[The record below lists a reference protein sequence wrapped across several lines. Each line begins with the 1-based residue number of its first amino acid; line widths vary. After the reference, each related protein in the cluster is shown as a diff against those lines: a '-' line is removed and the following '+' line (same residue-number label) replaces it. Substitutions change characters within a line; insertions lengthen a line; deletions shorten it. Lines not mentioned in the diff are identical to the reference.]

1 MQSESVSVSRET
13 EERLQA
19 YAALLKKWNE
29 RINLVSPK
37 DMDNLWE
44 RHILDSLQ
52 LVPLLKGRRHFVDM
66 GSGGGFPGIVVGIAA
81 NIPGVLI
88 EADQR
93 KSAFLREAARI
104 TGAQLTVLPCR
115 LDRAEVTPAP
125 VVTARA
131 LAPLDKLLEWARP
144 LLKPDGVGLFLKGRQ
159 AEQEIEDAAKT
170 WRFDV
175 RSWPSKT
182 SPDGVILEVSN
193 FNRAEG

>member
-1 MQSESVSVSRET
+1 MSVERIVVSRET

-19 YAALLKKWNE
+19 YMALLKKWNE
-29 RINLVSPK
+29 RINLVSPR

-52 LVPLLKGRRHFVDM
+52 LVPLIKGHRQFVDM

-81 NIPGVLI
+81 DIPGVLI
-88 EADQR
+88 ESDQR
-93 KSAFLREAARI
+93 KAAFLREAARI
-104 TGAQLTVLPCR
+104 TGARLSIEPCR
-115 LDRAEVTPAP
+115 LDRAEVQPAP

-144 LLKPDGVGLFLKGRQ
+144 LLEPNGVGLFLKGRQ
-159 AEQEIEDAAKT
+159 AEQEIEEAART

>member
-1 MQSESVSVSRET
+1 MLIENDHVSRET
-13 EERLQA
+13 EERLHV
-19 YAALLKKWNE
+19 YMALLRKWNE

-52 LVPLLKGRRHFVDM
+52 LVPLIKGRRQFVDM

-81 NIPGVLI
+81 DIPGVLI
-88 EADQR
+88 ESDQR
-93 KSAFLREAARI
+93 KSAFLREAARV
-104 TGAQLTVLPCR
+104 TGARLSVLPCR
-115 LDRAEVTPAP
+115 LDRAEVAPAP

-131 LAPLDKLLEWARP
+131 LAPLEKLLEWARP
-144 LLKPDGVGLFLKGRQ
+144 LLEPDGVGLFLKGRQ
-159 AEQEIEDAAKT
+159 AEQEIEEAART

>member
-1 MQSESVSVSRET
+1 MLVEPPFVSRET
-13 EERLQA
+13 EERLRA
-19 YAALLKKWNE
+19 YMALLKKWNE

-52 LVPLLKGRRHFVDM
+52 LVPLVKGRRQFVDM

-81 NIPGVLI
+81 DIPGVLI
-88 EADQR
+88 ESDQR

-104 TGAQLTVLPCR
+104 TGARLSVLPCR
-115 LDRAEVTPAP
+115 LDRVELEPAP

-131 LAPLDKLLEWARP
+131 LAPLEKLLEWARP
-144 LLKPDGVGLFLKGRQ
+144 LLEPDGVGLFLKGRQ
-159 AEQEIEDAAKT
+159 AEQEIEEAART

-175 RSWPSKT
+175 RTRPSKT

>member
-1 MQSESVSVSRET
+1 MLVESVSVSRET
-13 EERLQA
+13 EERLLA

-37 DMDNLWE
+37 DIDNLWK

-52 LVPLLKGRRHFVDM
+52 LVPLIKGHKQFVDM

-81 NIPGVLI
+81 DIPGVLI
-88 EADQR
+88 ESDQR

-104 TGAQLTVLPCR
+104 TGAKITVLPCR
-115 LDRAEVTPAP
+115 LDQAEVAPAP

-144 LLKPDGVGLFLKGRQ
+144 LLEPDGIGLFLKGRQ
-159 AEQEIEDAAKT
+159 AEQEIEDAART

>member
-1 MQSESVSVSRET
+1 MLIENDHVSRET
-13 EERLQA
+13 EERLHA
-19 YAALLKKWNE
+19 YMALLRKWNE

-52 LVPLLKGRRHFVDM
+52 LVPLIKGRRQFVDM
-66 GSGGGFPGIVVGIAA
+66 GSGGGFPGIVVGIATD
-81 NIPGVLI
+81 IPGVLI
-88 EADQR
+88 ESDQR
-93 KSAFLREAARI
+93 KSAFLREAARV
-104 TGAQLTVLPCR
+104 TGARLSVLPCR
-115 LDRAEVTPAP
+115 LGRAEVAPAP

-131 LAPLDKLLEWARP
+131 LAPLEKLLEWARP
-144 LLKPDGVGLFLKGRQ
+144 LLEPDGVGLFLKGRQ
-159 AEQEIEDAAKT
+159 AEQEIEEAART

>member
-1 MQSESVSVSRET
+1 MLIENGHVSRET
-13 EERLQA
+13 EERLHA
-19 YAALLKKWNE
+19 YMALLRKWNE

-52 LVPLLKGRRHFVDM
+52 LVPLIKGRRQFVDM

-81 NIPGVLI
+81 DIPGVLI
-88 EADQR
+88 ESDQR
-93 KSAFLREAARI
+93 KSAFLREAARV
-104 TGAQLTVLPCR
+104 TGARLSVLPCR
-115 LDRAEVTPAP
+115 LDRAEVAPAP

-131 LAPLDKLLEWARP
+131 LAPLEKLLEWARP
-144 LLKPDGVGLFLKGRQ
+144 LLEPDGVGLFLKGRQ
-159 AEQEIEDAAKT
+159 AEQEIEEAART

>member
-1 MQSESVSVSRET
+1 MLIENDHVSRET
-13 EERLQA
+13 EERLHA
-19 YAALLKKWNE
+19 YMALLRKWNE

-52 LVPLLKGRRHFVDM
+52 LVPLIKGRRQFVDM
-66 GSGGGFPGIVVGIAA
+66 GSGGGFPGIVVGIATD
-81 NIPGVLI
+81 IPGVLI
-88 EADQR
+88 ESDQR
-93 KSAFLREAARI
+93 KSAFLREAARV
-104 TGAQLTVLPCR
+104 TGARLSVLPCR
-115 LDRAEVTPAP
+115 LDRAEVAPAP

-131 LAPLDKLLEWARP
+131 LAPLEKLLEWARP

-159 AEQEIEDAAKT
+159 AEQEIEEAART

>member
-1 MQSESVSVSRET
+1 MLAEYETVSRET
-13 EERLQA
+13 EERLHA
-19 YAALLKKWNE
+19 YMAVLKKWNE

-52 LVPLLKGRRHFVDM
+52 LVPLVKGRERFVDM
-66 GSGGGFPGIVVGIAA
+66 GSGGGFPGIVLGIAA

-88 EADQR
+88 ESDQR

-104 TGAQLTVLPCR
+104 TGAPLTVLPCR
-115 LDRAEVTPAP
+115 LDSAEVAPAP

-131 LAPLDKLLEWARP
+131 LAPLDKLLTWARP
-144 LLKPDGVGLFLKGRQ
+144 LLEPGGVGLFLKGRQ
-159 AEQEIEDAAKT
+159 AEQEIEEAART